1 MTSDIAPSPGNEI
14 EPPVLTVAEASH
26 AIADAIPAFGPE
38 TVPLDNACGR
48 VLRQPVIA
56 ERDQPPFD
64 RVTMDGIAIS
74 YDAWIDGTRAFNIQ
88 GTQHAG
94 DAVQTLDDPASC
106 IEIMTGGVLPKG
118 TDCVI
123 AVERISVDSGVATIE
138 EGYEPARRQFV
149 HPQGSD
155 YLQGAEVIA
164 AKTVISP
171 AEVAVV
177 ASCGLHEV
185 EVSRQP
191 VIRVVSTGNE
201 LIEPGRPI
209 QLQQVRMSN
218 GPALV
223 AMLKNQGF
231 ENTERVHIEDD
242 RNELRNRLSALF
254 ADTDVL
260 VLSGGVSMGKAD
272 FVPDVLA
279 SLGVDVVFH
288 KISQRP
294 GKPMWFGIGPG
305 GQVVFALPGNP
316 VSSLVCCRQY
326 VLPALFAASGRV
338 QAKPCSAVLSEDI
351 VFNPDLTCFLPVMT
365 ATDADGTIRA
375 TPVQT
380 NTSGDFAAL
389 CGTDGYVELP
399 KDKSSFPQGTVVRLH
414 LWSSP

>member
-1 MTSDIAPSPGNEI
+1 M
-14 EPPVLTVAEASH
+14 LTAAEASR
-26 AIADAIPAFGPE
+26 AIADAMPAFDTE
-38 TVPLDNACGR
+38 TVFLDEACGR

-74 YDAWIDGTRAFNIQ
+74 FDAWEDGTRTFKVQ

-94 DAVQTLDDPASC
+94 DAVQTLSDPLNC
-106 IEIMTGGVLPKG
+106 IEIMTGGVLPEG

-123 AVERISVDSGVATIE
+123 AVERISVDGGVATIE
-138 EGYEPARRQFV
+138 EGYEPTRRQFV
-149 HPQGSD
+149 HPRGSD
-155 YLQGAEVIA
+155 YRQGVEVLA
-164 AKTVISP
+164 DQTMISP
-171 AEVAVV
+171 AEVAVI
-177 ASCGLHEV
+177 ASCGLAEV
-185 EVSRQP
+185 EVSCQP

-201 LIEPGRPI
+201 LIEPGNPI
-209 QLQQVRMSN
+209 ELQQVRMSN

-223 AMLKNQGF
+223 AMLKQQGF
-231 ENTERVHIEDD
+231 ENTERVHIEDNRD
-242 RNELRNRLSALF
+242 ELRNRLSALF
-254 ADTDVL
+254 ANTDVL

-305 GQVVFALPGNP
+305 RQVVFALPGNP

-326 VLPALFAASGRV
+326 VLPALFEASGRR
-338 QAKPCSAVLSEDI
+338 AAESSFAVLTEDV
-351 VFNPDLTCFLPVMT
+351 VFNPDLTCFLPVRT
-365 ATDADGTIRA
+365 ATDTDGAVRA

-389 CGTDGYVELP
+389 SGTDGYVELP
-399 KDKSSFPQGTVVRLH
+399 KDESHFPQGSVVRLH
-414 LWSSP
+414 LWASP